1 MKDNSSPETRFTIS
15 EDNATLKIFKRIKIH
30 SDDKPIILRKIF
42 LFVSITWIP
51 LLILTLLDGTALSN
65 QIRIPFLHD
74 FVTYTKFLVTL
85 PLLFVAESFIKFL
98 TGKSINYFVDSD
110 LITEETIGEYEE
122 LVNKYRK
129 FQNSRKAELVLI
141 ILAVVFLINYE
152 LFFKSFGNVSSWKFF
167 VTEDSKLTLA
177 GYWYTF
183 ISFPVTQY
191 LIFRMIWK
199 FIIWTMFLW
208 KVSRMDL
215 NLSFCDPDR
224 AGGLSFLGPAQMTF
238 GILGFAQAASFS
250 AQIADKVIYSGIP
263 FEDFKQTIIIIIPLV
278 SLFYLFPLF
287 FFTKKLSNLKV
298 KGILDYG
305 ILAHKYGKMF
315 ETKWIYT
322 KDRGKNTDEITDDE
336 NNKEPL
342 LGTGDIQSLADL
354 GGSFERIEEIRL
366 VPFNIKSA
374 ILMLL
379 LIAFPFLPLATLIVP
394 LPDILKGLMGFLL

>member
-1 MKDNSSPETRFTIS
+1 MKDNSSHETRFSIS
-15 EDNATLKIFKRIKIH
+15 EDNATSKFFKRIKIH
-30 SDDKPIILRKIF
+30 SDDKPVIMRKIF

-65 QIRIPFLHD
+65 QIKIPFLYD

-110 LITEETIGEYEE
+110 LIRKENFDEYEE
-122 LVNKYRK
+122 HVNKYRNLI
-129 FQNSRKAELVLI
+129 NSRKVELVLL
-141 ILAVVFLINYE
+141 ILTVLYLTNYE
-152 LFFKSFGNVSSWKFF
+152 MFFKSFGNVTSWKYAL
-167 VTEDSKLTLA
+167 TDDSKLTFA

-183 ISFPVTQY
+183 ISFPVTQF
-191 LIFRMIWK
+191 LIFRVIWK
-199 FIIWTMFLW
+199 FLIWSRFLW

-224 AGGLSFLGPAQMTF
+224 AGGLSFLGPSQLSF

-263 FEDFKQTIIIIIPLV
+263 FDDFKQTIIITIPLIT
-278 SLFYLFPLF
+278 LLYLFPLF

-298 KGILDYG
+298 RGILDYG

-315 ETKWIYT
+315 ENKWIYT
-322 KDRGKNTDEITDDE
+322 KDRQKNNEDNNNDD
-336 NNKEPL
+336 EPL

-354 GGSFERIEEIRL
+354 GGSFEKIEEIRL
-366 VPFNIKSA
+366 VPFSLKSA

-379 LIAFPFLPLATLIVP
+379 FIAFPFLPLATLIVP
-394 LPDILKGLMGFLL
+394 LPDILKGLVGFLF